1 MDYKQELE
9 QVMEEINYC
18 NKMIRLSPCLNAKQY
33 FINQA
38 SYKLEQTID
47 KFKSA
52 YRQPE
57 KQFTLE
63 ELAKYDGSM
72 GKPAYVAVNGTVY
85 DVSWNESWPG
95 GAHFGI
101 YAGKELSTEFIKHH
115 DNKVEILKKLPIVGI
130 LK

>member
-18 NKMIRLSPCLNAKQY
+18 NKMIRLSRCLNAKQY
-33 FINQA
+33 FINQV

-47 KFKSA
+47 NFKSSS
-52 YRQPE
+52 RQPE

-63 ELAKYDGSM
+63 ELAKFDGSM

-85 DVSWNESWPG
+85 DVSWNDNWSG

-115 DNKVEILKKLPIVGI
+115 DNKFEILKKLPIVGM